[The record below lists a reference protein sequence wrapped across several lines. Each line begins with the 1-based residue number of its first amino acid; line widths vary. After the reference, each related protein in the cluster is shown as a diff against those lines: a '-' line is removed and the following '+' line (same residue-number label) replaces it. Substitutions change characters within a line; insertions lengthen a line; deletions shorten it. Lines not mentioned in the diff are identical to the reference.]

1 LFDTIFLLITGAQ
14 EIESSILVG
23 TQVVS
28 SFIEAGVDG
37 YEGGRGVPPGPTFIP
52 SNLADPDKK
61 LADPL
66 VLLFGSV
73 G

>member
-1 LFDTIFLLITGAQ
+1 
-14 EIESSILVG
+14 
-23 TQVVS
+23 VS
-28 SFIEAGVDG
+28 SFIEGGVDG
-37 YEGGRGVPPGPTFIP
+37 YEGGRGVPPGPTPIP
-52 SNLADPDKK
+52 SNLAAPDKK

>member
-1 LFDTIFLLITGAQ
+1 
-14 EIESSILVG
+14 
-23 TQVVS
+23 VS
-28 SFIEAGVDG
+28 SFIEGGVDG
-37 YEGGRGVPPGPTFIP
+37 YVGGRGVPPGPTFIP
-52 SNLADPDKK
+52 SNLAAPDKK